1 MKVSYNWLKDFVKTE
16 KKPSDLAD
24 LLTLSGAE
32 VEKIKK
38 YGDDYIFDLE
48 ITPNRGDELSV
59 LGIAREAA
67 ALTKK
72 KLTLP
77 ITQIVDKDNDHPLTI
92 EIMDELACP
101 RFTCRIISGITI
113 KPSPEW
119 ILKRLR
125 SYGFRAINN
134 VVDIT
139 NLIMIELGQPLHAFD
154 YNKIAGHKMLIR
166 RAKDGER
173 VKTLDGFERIVSNNA
188 IIIEDAKNIIDL
200 AGIMGGALSEV
211 DKKTKTIILESAIFN
226 PVLIRKTSKEQALVT
241 DASYRFE
248 RGIDSNGQILALNR
262 AAELILKHSG
272 GESASV
278 IDIRKIKLED
288 KQIELDL
295 KKASSLLGINITLSD
310 AKDCL
315 ENLGFKIIENQLKSL
330 KVSVPTWRN
339 DVSIWQDL
347 AEEIARLKGY
357 NKLKIEPL
365 NRVKPKNTNSSFKQK
380 EILKDR
386 LNDLGLSEIF
396 SYDFLSSRDLEILKK
411 TDESLYQIEN
421 PVAPENRYLRDS
433 LFPSLL
439 KAVAKNPTFSKI
451 NIFEVGEVFNLKD
464 GERTYLGIG
473 LAGDKIERITEII
486 DKINQTTLSDLK
498 WQTRILNE
506 EELRRYKIKK
516 KNAAIAEA
524 DLSQF
529 LTDKPL
535 KGEYEIVSGV
545 QYRDISKF
553 PSVSRDFAFIVEIEV
568 GAADLAES
576 IKKLSPLIVRAEL
589 FDEFESAKFG
599 KNKKSLAYHLEF
611 QASDKTLNNKEA
623 DELSQKLIYLVKNKF
638 QGQLRDK

>member
-1 MKVSYNWLKDFVKTE
+1 MKVSYNWLKNFIKTK

-32 VEKIKK
+32 VEEIKK
-38 YGDDYIFDLE
+38 SRDDYIFDLE

-59 LGIAREAA
+59 LGIAREVA
-67 ALTKK
+67 ALTKN

-77 ITQIVDKDNDHPLTI
+77 IKKIDDKASNLPLTI

-113 KPSPEW
+113 KPSPVW
-119 ILKRLR
+119 IVKRLK
-125 SYGFRAINN
+125 SYGFRSINN

-139 NLIMIELGQPLHAFD
+139 NLVMIELGQPLHAFD
-154 YNKIAGHKMLIR
+154 YNKILGAKMLIR

-173 VKTLDGFERIVSNNA
+173 VKTLDGYERILSTNS

-211 DKKTKTIILESAIFN
+211 DKKTNTIILESAIFN
-226 PVLIRKTSKEQALVT
+226 PILIRKTSKEQGIVT

-248 RGIDSNGQILALNR
+248 RGIDSDGQIMALNR
-262 AAELILKHSG
+262 AAELILKYAG
-272 GESASV
+272 GESSAV
-278 IDIRKIKLED
+278 IDIKKIKPQE
-288 KQIELDL
+288 KQIEIDI
-295 KKASSLLGINITLSD
+295 KKASSLLGIKITSD
-310 AKDCL
+310 EAQDYL
-315 ENLGFKIIENQLKSL
+315 ERLGFKILKSHPQRL
-330 KVSVPTWRN
+330 KVLVPTWRN
-339 DVSIWQDL
+339 DISIWQDL
-347 AEEIARLKGY
+347 AEEIARLNGY

-365 NRVKPKNTNSSFKQK
+365 EKLKPHNPNSSFKQK

-386 LNDLGLSEIF
+386 LNDLGFSEIY

-433 LFPSLL
+433 LFPSLI
-439 KAVAKNPTFSKI
+439 KSIAKNPTFSEIK
-451 NIFEVGEVFNLKD
+451 IFEIGEVFDLKD

-486 DKINQTTLSDLK
+486 DKINQTTLSDLQ

-535 KGEYEIVSGV
+535 KGKYEIVTGV

-553 PSVSRDFAFIVEIEV
+553 PSVSRDFAFIVDTETNASE
-568 GAADLAES
+568 LAKA
-576 IKKLSPLIVRAEL
+576 IKKISPLIVRVEL

-611 QASDKTLNNKEA
+611 QAKDKTLNNKEA
-623 DELSQKLIYLVKNKF
+623 DELSQKIINLVKKKF
-638 QGQLRDK
+638 QGHLRDK